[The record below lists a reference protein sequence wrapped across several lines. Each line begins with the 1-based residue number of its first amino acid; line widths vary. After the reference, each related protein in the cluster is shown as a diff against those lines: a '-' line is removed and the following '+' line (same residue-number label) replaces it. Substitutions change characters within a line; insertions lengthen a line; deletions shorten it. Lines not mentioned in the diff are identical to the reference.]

1 MVQNHL
7 YQNGEEQ
14 EMEQMAAPGY
24 TETTAAAGTGFG
36 LGFSCILSSPRTKNI
51 NSVGSFRWGGAAGTT
66 FFCDPK
72 ENLFCVLM
80 TQQLLIDNHKLPL
93 TSILKQLAYGA
104 IDDSAEE
111 RKILNAVPCSMRG
124 TGRIAKL

>member
-7 YQNGEEQ
+7 YRDGVEQ

-24 TETTAAAGTGFG
+24 TETTASAGTGFG

-72 ENLFCVLM
+72 ENMFCVFM
-80 TQQLLIDNHKLPL
+80 TQLLLVDQHKLPI

-104 IDDSAEE
+104 IDDSAEK
-111 RKILNAVPCSMRG
+111 RTLRTAGPFSTRG
-124 TGRIAKL
+124 TSRAAKL